1 MNEIMVKNFYE
12 DDKMFHI
19 LICDDELS
27 ICTRIEQIFSDYS
40 EREKI
45 EISTETFL
53 TGEELLK
60 YMMQNSDIDL
70 IFLDI
75 ELPGD
80 NGALIGKMLRENL
93 KNESVQIVFISSYD
107 KYAMQLFQV
116 RPFDFLIK
124 PLNEKMIIHIF
135 EKYRRL
141 YGSNQKFFEYK
152 VGKHTEKV
160 LLSEVMYFV
169 CEKRRICIVTSKK
182 NVYFYGNMKE
192 LHKTLEVE
200 NFWSVHNSFI
210 INIRYVKRF
219 KDNEIIMCDDS
230 VIPVS
235 YAYKKAVKRKI
246 IQLDEGLG

>member
-1 MNEIMVKNFYE
+1 MVMSFYE
-12 DDKMFHI
+12 GDKMFSI
-19 LICDDELS
+19 LICDDELPT
-27 ICTRIEQIFSDYS
+27 CTYIERIFGDYA
-40 EREKI
+40 EKEKI
-45 EISTETFL
+45 EILTETFL
-53 TGEELLK
+53 TGEELLNHMK
-60 YMMQNSDIDL
+60 QNSNIDL

-75 ELPGD
+75 ELPD
-80 NGALIGKMLRENL
+80 VNGALIGKMLRENL
-93 KNESVQIVFISSYD
+93 MNESVQIVFISSYE

-124 PLNEKMIIHIF
+124 PLGRDMIINIF

-141 YGSNQKFFEYK
+141 YDSNQKFFEYK

-182 NVYFYGNMKE
+182 KVYFYGNMKE
-192 LHKTLEVE
+192 LHKTLDVE

-219 KDNEIIMCDDS
+219 KENEIIMCDDS

-235 YAYKKAVKRKI
+235 YAYKKGVKRKI
-246 IQLDEGLG
+246 MQLDEELT